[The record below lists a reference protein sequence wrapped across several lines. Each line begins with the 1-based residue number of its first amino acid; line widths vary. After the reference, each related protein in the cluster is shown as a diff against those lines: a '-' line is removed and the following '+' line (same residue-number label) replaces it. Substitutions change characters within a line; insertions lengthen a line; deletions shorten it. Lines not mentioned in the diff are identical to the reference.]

1 MGGSF
6 GYGLRR
12 AMTEIV
18 LGFVT
23 SVTMDAIIGTGLLPP
38 AYVVLFSVGN
48 MLSAVVL
55 IAAMPLWGTIY
66 LAGWLFGLSVM
77 LQTGMVGVLDVV
89 VYFGVPLA
97 VLVVRFW
104 KMLTDWK

>member
-1 MGGSF
+1 MGESF
-6 GYGLRR
+6 GYGVKRVIG
-12 AMTEIV
+12 EV
-18 LGFVT
+18 VGGFVT
-23 SVTMDAIIGTGLLPP
+23 SVMVDAFIGTGLLPP

-66 LAGWLFGLSVM
+66 LVGWLFGLSVM
-77 LQTGMVGVLDVV
+77 LQTGMVGILEAA
-89 VYFGVPLA
+89 VYFGVPLV
-97 VLVVRFW
+97 VLVMRFW